1 MRGLSI
7 QRLLLRAT
15 LLSLVALPGIAQ
27 STQPPAETARWNVRV
42 TAVAGDQQ
50 SLDVEGGRTGAD
62 HDSATPSNDVRD
74 HLAVADATLRDG
86 VKKLQK
92 GDYITLIYTSS
103 EKQNVLTKFSVDQA
117 GVTPAA
123 VPIALALSGL
133 FCLLF
138 YYLLSGL
145 HPMRLIIGED
155 NRYSNSKFQVALW
168 FAVLITT
175 YIAVILLRVWSIGGD
190 FFGGVNIPTHLL
202 TLSGLSA
209 FTYGAA
215 KGITTSK
222 VNDAA
227 AQGKADPKN
236 SASVKPSLLL
246 DLTHDDGVSAGG
258 NTPTR
263 GPMLDLGDFQ
273 MIVVTLVAVVV
284 YFGIIYTFL
293 GSMPKTMQVSL
304 PDVDTTILATFGLGQ
319 GAYLTKKAV
328 GNVGQS

>member
-1 MRGLSI
+1 MRQLMLG
-7 QRLLLRAT
+7 AA
-15 LLSLVALPGIAQ
+15 LLSFVAVPGMAQ
-27 STQPPAETARWNVRV
+27 STQPSAETARWNVRV
-42 TAVAGDQQ
+42 TAVASDQQ
-50 SLDVEGGRTGAD
+50 SLDVEGGKTGPD

-74 HLAVADATLRDG
+74 HLAVTDATLRDS
-86 VKKLQK
+86 VKKLLK
-92 GDYITLIYTSS
+92 GDYITLTYASS
-103 EKQNVLTKFSVDQA
+103 EKQKVLKRLSVDQA
-117 GVTPAA
+117 GVSPAA
-123 VPIALALSGL
+123 VPVALALSGL

-145 HPMRLIIGED
+145 HPMKLIIGED

-175 YIAVILLRVWSIGGD
+175 YIAVIVIRVSSVGAD

-202 TLSGLSA
+202 ALSGLSA

-222 VNDAA
+222 VNDANT
-227 AQGKADPKN
+227 KNDFDPKN
-236 SASVKPSLLL
+236 SANVKPNLLL
-246 DLTHDDGVSAGG
+246 DLTHDDGVAAGG
-258 NTPTR
+258 NTLAR
-263 GPMLDLGDFQ
+263 DPMLDLGDFQ
-273 MIVVTLVAVVV
+273 MVVVTLVAVVV

-293 GSMPKTMQVSL
+293 GSMPKTMQVAL

-319 GAYLTKKAV
+319 GAYLIKKAV

>member
-1 MRGLSI
+1 MRGPSI
-7 QRLLLRAT
+7 RRIVLGAT

-27 STQPPAETARWNVRV
+27 STQPPEEPARWNVRV
-42 TAVAGDQQ
+42 QAVGTDQG
-50 SLDVEGGRTGAD
+50 SLDVEGGKTGLD
-62 HDSATPSNDVRD
+62 HDNAKPSDSVRD
-74 HLAVADATLRDG
+74 HLVVADATLRDG

-92 GDYITLIYTSS
+92 GDFLTLTYALVDKKK
-103 EKQNVLTKFSVDQA
+103 ELRRFSVDQA
-117 GVTPAA
+117 ALNPAT
-123 VPIALALSGL
+123 VPEALALSGL
-133 FCLLF
+133 VCLLF

-145 HPMRLIIGED
+145 HPMRLIVGED
-155 NRYSNSKFQVALW
+155 NRYSNSKFQMALW

-175 YIAVILLRVWSIGGD
+175 YIAAILLRVSGIGGD

-222 VNDAA
+222 VNDANT
-227 AQGKADPKN
+227 KNNFDPKN
-236 SASVKPSLLL
+236 AVNVKPNLLQ
-246 DLTHDDGVSAGG
+246 DLTHDDGVAAGG
-258 NTPTR
+258 NTPAR

-273 MIVVTLVAVVV
+273 MVVVTLVAVAV

-293 GSMPKTMQVSL
+293 GSMPKTMRVTL